1 MVEPSRIFPA
11 IGALGLTFVPDDDD
25 WAWENLFQPHPTH
38 DSTGTADP
46 RPMPTAKRRRGG
58 WRRSFKRNPDA
69 ELKYEQNR
77 YDYTKSPWW
86 DSFVVKADDAR
97 VQGSREAV
105 EFHNIFNV
113 PFPVYEELLRVTQEH
128 DSPFKDKYALGELKG
143 APRTPVALKI
153 LVVLFALKEN
163 CSFVAAIQA
172 GQIGEST
179 ARGFFHKWIAWI
191 ALQGV

>member
-1 MVEPSRIFPA
+1 MVEPSHIFPA
-11 IGALGLTFVPDDDD
+11 ITALGLTSVPDDDD
-25 WAWENLFQPHPTH
+25 WAWEALFQPHPTH

-113 PFPVYEELLRVTQEH
+113 PFPVYL
-128 DSPFKDKYALGELKG
+128 
-143 APRTPVALKI
+143 
-153 LVVLFALKEN
+153 
-163 CSFVAAIQA
+163 
-172 GQIGEST
+172 
-179 ARGFFHKWIAWI
+179 
-191 ALQGV
+191 